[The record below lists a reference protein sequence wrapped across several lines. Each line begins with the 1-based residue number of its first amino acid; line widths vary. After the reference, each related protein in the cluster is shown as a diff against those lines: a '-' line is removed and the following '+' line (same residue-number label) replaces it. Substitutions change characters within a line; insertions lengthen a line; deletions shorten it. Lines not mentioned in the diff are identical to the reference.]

1 MSIINVPLN
10 DYLKRHYIEKGVP
23 HTHTRIGDK
32 EQSIFMKRPYVE
44 TVSITSIK
52 KENKSLE
59 MIYEDIVYA
68 KKLHLKLN
76 L

>member
-32 EQSIFMKRPYVE
+32 ENKISGGSYSILDDEEFLKIYYENVF
-44 TVSITSIK
+44 VK
-52 KENKSLE
+52 GNKEFLTEKTIN
-59 MIYEDIVYA
+59 
-68 KKLHLKLN
+68 
-76 L
+76 